1 MSRTELDLPVLASP
15 EQIRR
20 REFVTTRRGYDQD
33 QVRDYLDLVA
43 SQVERMQ
50 DLLREARREAEAAA
64 AARSHAESADPYE
77 QLASRL
83 SGLIRAAE
91 DEAERIRREA
101 KDEAERVL
109 REARTDADRIRLD
122 AQSKAEEARE
132 SAERALREAREAADR
147 TIAGLD
153 LRRNALMEQITSMQE
168 RLLTAARELGSAI
181 ERHQTVNL
189 TQIEPGAESVAV
201 PGREGRSEA
210 DRVNA
215 EPGSPR
221 VGTAQGAAQGDRP
234 GDARRRVED
243 LWSETDA
250 VDLTIPDIPPL
261 DLGWDDEDEGE

>member
-1 MSRTELDLPVLASP
+1 MSRAELDLPVLASP

-33 QVRDYLDLVA
+33 QVRDYLDQVA
-43 SQVERMQ
+43 TQVERMQ
-50 DLLREARREAEAAA
+50 EMLRQARREAENAV
-64 AARSHAESADPYE
+64 AARSNAASGDPYE
-77 QLASRL
+77 QFAARL
-83 SGLIRAAE
+83 GGLIRAAE

-101 KDEAERVL
+101 RDEAERVL
-109 REARTDADRIRLD
+109 REARADADRIRLD

-153 LRRNALMEQITSMQE
+153 LRRNALMEQLTSMQE

-189 TQIEPGAESVAV
+189 TEVEAGAESVAV
-201 PGREGRSEA
+201 REHRAEEGGAR
-210 DRVNA
+210 A
-215 EPGSPR
+215 EPQLPATATDEPR
-221 VGTAQGAAQGDRP
+221 ADGAGQERDP
-234 GDARRRVED
+234 ARRSVED

-261 DLGWDDEDEGE
+261 DLGWGDEDE